1 LEEERETL
9 GTQTIFK
16 LVLEKITECTNGNM
30 THAAMSPL
38 LFDFGLKVN
47 TNSKSYDQD
56 CCKCSEDGELRSRHQ
71 PFAFCIK
78 PSG

>member
-9 GTQTIFK
+9 GTKTIFK

-47 TNSKSYDQD
+47 TN
-56 CCKCSEDGELRSRHQ
+56 
-71 PFAFCIK
+71 
-78 PSG
+78 